1 MKYITMTT
9 IFAMILVT
17 AGTALSQDRLP
28 EREFT
33 NPQELVVLDQSL
45 PFSEALAIFDDLSGE
60 FRGKIIIDRSGF
72 DGPIGVDIPRTHWF
86 DAMQQIAAHNNLVV
100 VEQERYIEIRE
111 MPRVEEE
118 VERTRER
125 DLTRRP
131 TGRRDERVITF
142 DQREIEIK
150 ATFFEASRD
159 VVRDLGIDWTTL
171 RNGRVRVS
179 TIAADRVNDPA
190 FQVELS
196 GADVLG
202 TGVDINTLFNAL
214 ESSNLGEIISTPSVK
229 VMDGEEGRVQVGQD
243 FSIRQRDF
251 AGNVI
256 DRFYSVGT
264 ILEVRPQVF
273 YHEETPFIY
282 MTIRA
287 ERSTAVPGA
296 LTTVVNKQEAET
308 QVVLLNGESTIM
320 AGLYETEERVIRQGI
335 PFLKD
340 LPGWFFGLKYLFGYN
355 STRYDVNELVVLLEV
370 NMVPTLQERLDSRFQ
385 RMPELI
391 DQQRQQF
398 REYQQILEEQ
408 QN

>member
-9 IFAMILVT
+9 IFAMLIVT
-17 AGTALSQDRLP
+17 AGSVLAQDRLP

-45 PFSEALAIFDDLSGE
+45 PFSEALSIFDDLSGE
-60 FRGKIIIDRSGF
+60 FRGKILIDRSGF
-72 DGPIGVDIPRTHWF
+72 EGPIGVDIPRMHWF

-100 VEQERYIEIRE
+100 VERDRYIELRE
-111 MPRVEEE
+111 VPATPE
-118 VERTRER
+118 VDERTRER

-131 TGRRDERVITF
+131 TGRREERVITF
-142 DQREIEIK
+142 NDREIEIK

-159 VVRDLGIDWTTL
+159 VVRDMGIDWTTL

-179 TIAADRVNDPA
+179 NFTAERFADPA
-190 FQVELS
+190 LQVELS
-196 GADVLG
+196 GTDFLN
-202 TGVDINTLFNAL
+202 TGVDVNLLFNAL
-214 ESSNLGEIISTPSVK
+214 ESNNMGEIISTPSVK
-229 VMDGEEGRVQVGQD
+229 VMEGEEGRIQVGQD

-251 AGNVI
+251 AGNII

-264 ILEVRPQVF
+264 ILEVRPQVY
-273 YHEETPFIY
+273 YHEEIPFIF

-308 QVVLLNGESTIM
+308 QVLLLNGESTIM

-355 STRYDVNELVVLLEV
+355 STQYNVNELVVLLEV

-385 RMPELI
+385 QTPELI
-391 DQQRQQF
+391 NQQRELF
-398 REYQQILEEQ
+398 REYQQILEDQ
-408 QN
+408 Q

>member
-9 IFAMILVT
+9 IFTVLFVM
-17 AGTALSQDRLP
+17 AGSVLAQDRLP

-45 PFSEALAIFDDLSGE
+45 PFSEALSIFDDLSAE
-60 FRGKIIIDRSGF
+60 FRGKILIDRSDF
-72 DGPIGVDIPRTHWF
+72 EGPIGVDIPRMHWF
-86 DAMQQIAAHNNLVV
+86 DALQQIAAHNDLVV
-100 VEQERYIEIRE
+100 VERDRYIELRD
-111 MPRVEEE
+111 MPERPE
-118 VERTRER
+118 VDERTRER
-125 DLTRRP
+125 DVTRRP
-131 TGRRDERVITF
+131 TARRDERIITF
-142 DQREIEIK
+142 DQREVEIK

-179 TIAADRVNDPA
+179 NFAADRVADPA
-190 FQVELS
+190 LEVELT
-196 GADVLG
+196 GTDFLN
-202 TGVDINTLFNAL
+202 TGVDVNLLFNAL
-214 ESSNLGEIISTPSVK
+214 ESSNMGEIISTPSIK
-229 VMDGEEGRVQVGQD
+229 VMDGEAGRIQVGQD

-251 AGNVI
+251 AGNII

-264 ILEVRPQVF
+264 ILDVVPQIF
-273 YHEETPFIY
+273 YHEEIPFVY

-335 PFLKD
+335 PILKD

-370 NMVPTLQERLDSRFQ
+370 NMVPTLQERLDSRFE

-391 DQQRQQF
+391 DQQREIF

-408 QN
+408 Q

>member
-9 IFAMILVT
+9 IFAMIIVM
-17 AGTALSQDRLP
+17 AGSVLAQDRLP

-60 FRGKIIIDRSGF
+60 FRGKILIDRSGF
-72 DGPIGVDIPRTHWF
+72 EGPIGVDISRMHWF
-86 DAMQQIAAHNNLVV
+86 DALQQIAAHNNLMV
-100 VEQERYIEIRE
+100 VEQERYIELRE
-111 MPRVEEE
+111 VPRTPELE
-118 VERTRER
+118 ERTRER

-131 TGRRDERVITF
+131 TGRREERIITF

-159 VVRDLGIDWTTL
+159 VVRDMGIDWTTL

-179 TIAADRVNDPA
+179 NFSAERFADPA
-190 FQVELS
+190 LQVELS
-196 GADVLG
+196 GTDFLN
-202 TGVDINTLFNAL
+202 TGVDINLLFNAL
-214 ESSNLGEIISTPSVK
+214 ESTNMGEIISTPSVK
-229 VMDGEEGRVQVGQD
+229 VMDGEEGRIQVGQD

-251 AGNVI
+251 AGNII

-370 NMVPTLQERLDSRFQ
+370 NLIPTLQERLDSRFQ

-391 DQQRQQF
+391 DQQREIF
-398 REYQQILEEQ
+398 REYQQILDEQ